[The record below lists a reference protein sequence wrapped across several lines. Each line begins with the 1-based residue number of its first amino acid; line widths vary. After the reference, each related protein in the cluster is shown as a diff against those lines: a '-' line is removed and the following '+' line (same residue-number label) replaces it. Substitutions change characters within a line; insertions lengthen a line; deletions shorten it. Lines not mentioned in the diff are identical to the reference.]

1 MAEPEGIARV
11 VLFLTCDALNWI
23 TGERNAADGGYLA

>member
-11 VLFLTCDALNWI
+11 VLFLACDASSWI